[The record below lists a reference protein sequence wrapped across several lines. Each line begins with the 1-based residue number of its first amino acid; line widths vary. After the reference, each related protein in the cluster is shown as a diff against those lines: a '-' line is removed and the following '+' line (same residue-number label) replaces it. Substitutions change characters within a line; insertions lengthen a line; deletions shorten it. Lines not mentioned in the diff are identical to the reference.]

1 MLKYAVTTKTET
13 IMIVGNTEENI
24 ERKIDFIKSFSEVI
38 SVEKVIAIV

>member
-13 IMIVGNTEENI
+13 IMIGGLTKET
-24 ERKIDFIKSFSEVI
+24 IDRQINFIKGFAEVI